1 MKNPELENKILE
13 ILSQENPPDTVEGI
27 YGRLL
32 ETTFAY
38 KHEVSRT
45 IWQLASEGRL
55 VVLSGRI
62 IANDVQSVDPILDEN
77 ERERIELQNKVFQ
90 LGCRVSE
97 LENELERERLRLAA
111 CGVVAMAD
119 TPESAARARHMDEE
133 FWSASL
139 GDVIR
144 QIDALMSTRNQLKA
158 FQERSFNGGY
168 QPIKQQGNPEPPP
181 KNP

>member
-1 MKNPELENKILE
+1 MKTPELENKILE
-13 ILSQENPPDTVEGI
+13 ILSQENPPDTIEGI

-32 ETTFAY
+32 EKTFTY
-38 KHEVSRT
+38 MHDVSRT

-77 ERERIELQNKVFQ
+77 EQERIELQNKVFQ
-90 LGCRVSE
+90 LGCCVSE

-119 TPESAARARHMDEE
+119 TPESAARARHINEE

-139 GDVIR
+139 EDVIR

-158 FQERSFNGGY
+158 FQERS
-168 QPIKQQGNPEPPP
+168 K
-181 KNP
+181 K

>member
-27 YGRLL
+27 YSRLL

-62 IANDVQSVDPILDEN
+62 
-77 ERERIELQNKVFQ
+77 
-90 LGCRVSE
+90 
-97 LENELERERLRLAA
+97 
-111 CGVVAMAD
+111 
-119 TPESAARARHMDEE
+119 
-133 FWSASL
+133 ASL
-139 GDVIR
+139 DTKTEEVDLVELCEELMEQLIFMYEMHSNGDAYENPLIKE
-144 QIDALMSTRNQLKA
+144 ALVA
-158 FQERSFNGGY
+158 
-168 QPIKQQGNPEPPP
+168 IKKVKQS
-181 KNP
+181 

>member
-27 YGRLL
+27 YSRLL

-62 IANDVQSVDPILDEN
+62 
-77 ERERIELQNKVFQ
+77 
-90 LGCRVSE
+90 
-97 LENELERERLRLAA
+97 
-111 CGVVAMAD
+111 
-119 TPESAARARHMDEE
+119 
-133 FWSASL
+133 ASL
-139 GDVIR
+139 DNKPEE
-144 QIDALMSTRNQLKA
+144 IDWVELCQELVRELVFMYEEYYSNDDPYENPLIKEALVAIEKSK
-158 FQERSFNGGY
+158 
-168 QPIKQQGNPEPPP
+168 K
-181 KNP
+181 